1 MNLHVLMLCLG
12 NICRSPMAEG
22 ALLAR
27 LHEAGLDKRVR
38 VDSAATGDS
47 HTGQP
52 PDPRAIETA
61 ARHGVDISRQRARR
75 LTAEDY
81 AQFDLILCADR
92 SILHDAR
99 MRLPRTSRCQV
110 ELMLEWAGLGRKD
123 VPDPYY
129 GSPRDFE
136 HSWKLVDAM
145 ALRIVE
151 RVRDGRC

>member
-1 MNLHVLMLCLG
+1 MNLHVLMVCLG

-27 LHEAGLDKRVR
+27 LQEAGLGKRVR

-47 HTGQP
+47 HIGHA

-61 ARHGVDISRQRARR
+61 ARHGVDIAGQRARR
-75 LTAEDY
+75 LSLADY
-81 AQFDLILCADR
+81 ADFDVILCADR

-99 MRLPRTSRCQV
+99 IRMPRTSRCQV
-110 ELMLEWAGLGRKD
+110 ELMLEWAGQGRKD

-129 GSPRDFE
+129 GTARDFE
-136 HSWKLVDAM
+136 RSWQLVDAV
-145 ALRIVE
+145 AQGLSLIHI
-151 RVRDGRC
+151 